1 MDIEGI
7 GEGMDSAGFIH
18 CTDHLRD
25 SGVIISYWADLQMV
39 IRETANGDKIAH
51 KINDGILLT
60 PVWMY
65 NDGEK
70 LFFDTI
76 SIMRWLKS

>member
-1 MDIEGI
+1 MELEGI

-18 CTDHLRD
+18 CTDHMRD
-25 SGVIISYWADLQMV
+25 SGVIVSYWIDHCFV
-39 IRETANGDKIAH
+39 WPTHESEPISKI
-51 KINDGILLT
+51 DGGILLT
-60 PVWMY
+60 PIWMY

-76 SIMRWLKS
+76 SIMRWLKSQ